1 MRPDL
6 LQCLAQ
12 ESHHRCVT
20 LWRNERM
27 HVVSI
32 ACYMKMRGPTPITLI
47 MSYRSNTADRL
58 LAKIWLIACAE
69 CNRFKGTD
77 FAAIDQMTGA
87 TVPLF
92 NPRIHRWS
100 EHFDLNGA
108 RIAGVTVMGRVTVD
122 LLRLNTDARLLERE
136 TLIAGG
142 RYPPSWIR

>member
-58 LAKIWLIACAE
+58 LAKIWLMPAP
-69 CNRFKGTD
+69 N
-77 FAAIDQMTGA
+77 A
-87 TVPLF
+87 TVLKGLIS
-92 NPRIHRWS
+92 PRLTR
-100 EHFDLNGA
+100 
-108 RIAGVTVMGRVTVD
+108 
-122 LLRLNTDARLLERE
+122 
-136 TLIAGG
+136 
-142 RYPPSWIR
+142 

>member
-1 MRPDL
+1 MPRPRIPPSLRYLVAERAQACCEYCLLHEDERPDT
-6 LQCLAQ
+6 
-12 ESHHRCVT
+12 HHVD
-20 LWRNERM
+20 
-27 HVVSI
+27 HVI
-32 ACYMKMRGPTPITLI
+32 PITHGGQTV
-47 MSYRSNTADRL
+47 SEN
-58 LAKIWLIACAE
+58 LAYACAE

-108 RIAGVTVMGRVTVD
+108 RIAGVTVTGRVTVD

>member
-1 MRPDL
+1 MPRPRIPPSLRYLVAERAHACCEYCLLHEDDRPDTHHVDHVIPIKHGG
-6 LQCLAQ
+6 QTVIGNLA
-12 ESHHRCVT
+12 
-20 LWRNERM
+20 
-27 HVVSI
+27 
-32 ACYMKMRGPTPITLI
+32 Y
-47 MSYRSNTADRL
+47 
-58 LAKIWLIACAE
+58 ACAE
-69 CNRFKGTD
+69 CNRFKRTD

-108 RIAGVTVMGRVTVD
+108 RIAGVTVTGRVTVD

-136 TLIAGG
+136 TLIAVG